1 MFKGLFIVTIV
12 LQLLIAFTQNGWVRS
27 VAELSAFLLVV
38 LFSLAVKPFTT
49 KPEPLNRQK

>member
-1 MFKGLFIVTIV
+1 MFKGLFIVTIA

-49 KPEPLNRQK
+49 KH

>member
-12 LQLLIAFTQNGWVRS
+12 LQLLIALTQSGWVRS

-38 LFSLAVKPFTT
+38 LFTFTVKPLSV
-49 KPEPLNRQK
+49 KQESLNGQK

>member
-12 LQLLIAFTQNGWVRS
+12 LQLLIALTQSGWVRS

-38 LFSLAVKPFTT
+38 LFTFTVKPLSA
-49 KPEPLNRQK
+49 KQESLNGQK

>member
-1 MFKGLFIVTIV
+1 MFKGLFIVTIA

-49 KPEPLNRQK
+49 KHEPLNRQK

>member
-1 MFKGLFIVTIV
+1 MFKGLFIVTIA

-38 LFSLAVKPFTT
+38 LFSLEVKPFTT